1 MLLKSDFLFLE
12 ITLFLFANE
21 FNSIQ
26 FFPLKNHKNQRTL
39 KYELKQTLFFI
50 KINDYENRI
59 N

>member
-12 ITLFLFANE
+12 ITLFFCLQI
-21 FNSIQ
+21 NSIQ